1 MKNNKFEEWKKS
13 RGKNYWGNIPPELK
27 QLLNPEDL
35 TWGDAMLEI
44 EGVVNE
50 EISRL
55 MKKRTDQSTELA
67 LLLNKSLNIIKR
79 GY

>member
-1 MKNNKFEEWKKS
+1 MSKIKK
-13 RGKNYWGNIPPELK
+13 WVDLPPDE
-27 QLLNPEDL
+27 L
-35 TWGDAMLEI
+35 TWADAMLEI
-44 EGVVNE
+44 EGLVNE
-50 EISRL
+50 EVSKL

>member
-13 RGKNYWGNIPPELK
+13 RKKIYWKNIPSE
-27 QLLNPEDL
+27 EL
-35 TWGDAMLEI
+35 TWSEAMLEI
-44 EGVVNE
+44 EGLVNE
-50 EISRL
+50 EVSKL

>member
-1 MKNNKFEEWKKS
+1 MSKIKTWVDL
-13 RGKNYWGNIPPELK
+13 PPK
-27 QLLNPEDL
+27 DL
-35 TWGDAMLEI
+35 TWSEAMLEV

-55 MKKRTDQSTELA
+55 IKKRTDQSKELA
-67 LLLNKSLNIIKR
+67 MLLNKSLNVIKR

>member
-1 MKNNKFEEWKKS
+1 MAMNKNNKFEEWKKS
-13 RGKNYWGNIPPELK
+13 RKRNLLEKYSPE
-27 QLLNPEDL
+27 EL
-35 TWGDAMLEI
+35 TWSEAMLEI
-44 EGVVNE
+44 EGLVNE
-50 EISRL
+50 EVSKL

>member
-1 MKNNKFEEWKKS
+1 MAMNKNNKFEEWKKS
-13 RGKNYWGNIPPELK
+13 RKKIYWKNIPPDE
-27 QLLNPEDL
+27 L
-35 TWGDAMLEI
+35 TWSEAMLEI
-44 EGVVNE
+44 EGLVNE
-50 EISRL
+50 EVSRL

>member
-1 MKNNKFEEWKKS
+1 MSKIKTWV
-13 RGKNYWGNIPPELK
+13 GLPPK
-27 QLLNPEDL
+27 DL
-35 TWGDAMLEI
+35 TWSEAMLEV

-55 MKKRTDQSTELA
+55 MKKRTDQSKELA
-67 LLLNKSLNIIKR
+67 MLLNKSLNVIKR

>member
-1 MKNNKFEEWKKS
+1 MSKIKTWVDL
-13 RGKNYWGNIPPELK
+13 PPK
-27 QLLNPEDL
+27 DL
-35 TWGDAMLEI
+35 TWSEAMLEI

-55 MKKRTDQSTELA
+55 MKKRTDQSKELA
-67 LLLNKSLNIIKR
+67 MLLNKSLNVIKR

>member
-1 MKNNKFEEWKKS
+1 MATSKIKK
-13 RGKNYWGNIPPELK
+13 WVDLPPE
-27 QLLNPEDL
+27 EL
-35 TWGDAMLEI
+35 TWSEAMLEI
-44 EGVVNE
+44 EGLVNE
-50 EISRL
+50 EVSKL

>member
-1 MKNNKFEEWKKS
+1 MSKIKTWVDL
-13 RGKNYWGNIPPELK
+13 PPK
-27 QLLNPEDL
+27 DL
-35 TWGDAMLEI
+35 TWSEAMLEV

-55 MKKRTDQSTELA
+55 MKKRTDQSKELA
-67 LLLNKSLNIIKR
+67 MLLNKSLNIIKR

>member
-1 MKNNKFEEWKKS
+1 MAMNKNNKFEEWKKN
-13 RGKNYWGNIPPELK
+13 RKKIYWNNIPPE
-27 QLLNPEDL
+27 EL
-35 TWGDAMLEI
+35 TWSEAMLEI
-44 EGVVNE
+44 EGLVNE
-50 EISRL
+50 EVSKL

>member
-1 MKNNKFEEWKKS
+1 MATSKIKK
-13 RGKNYWGNIPPELK
+13 WVDLPPDE
-27 QLLNPEDL
+27 L
-35 TWGDAMLEI
+35 TWADAMLEI
-44 EGVVNE
+44 EGLVNE
-50 EISRL
+50 EVSKL

>member
-1 MKNNKFEEWKKS
+1 MAMYKIKT
-13 RGKNYWGNIPPELK
+13 WGDLPPK
-27 QLLNPEDL
+27 DL
-35 TWGDAMLEI
+35 TWSEAMLEI

-50 EISRL
+50 EVSRL

-79 GY
+79 GD

>member
-1 MKNNKFEEWKKS
+1 MTTSKIKK
-13 RGKNYWGNIPPELK
+13 WVDLPPDE
-27 QLLNPEDL
+27 L
-35 TWGDAMLEI
+35 TWADAMLEI
-44 EGVVNE
+44 EGLVNE
-50 EISRL
+50 EVSKL

>member
-1 MKNNKFEEWKKS
+1 MSKIKTWVDL
-13 RGKNYWGNIPPELK
+13 PPK
-27 QLLNPEDL
+27 DL
-35 TWGDAMLEI
+35 TWSEAMLEV

-55 MKKRTDQSTELA
+55 MKKRTDQSKELA
-67 LLLNKSLNIIKR
+67 MLLNKSLNVIKR

>member
-1 MKNNKFEEWKKS
+1 MNKIKTWVDL
-13 RGKNYWGNIPPELK
+13 PPK
-27 QLLNPEDL
+27 DL
-35 TWGDAMLEI
+35 TWSEAMLEV

-55 MKKRTDQSTELA
+55 MKKRTDQSKELA
-67 LLLNKSLNIIKR
+67 MLLNKSLNIIQR

>member
-1 MKNNKFEEWKKS
+1 MSKIKK
-13 RGKNYWGNIPPELK
+13 WVDLPPDE
-27 QLLNPEDL
+27 L
-35 TWGDAMLEI
+35 TWADAMLEI
-44 EGVVNE
+44 EGLVNE
-50 EISRL
+50 EVSRL

>member
-1 MKNNKFEEWKKS
+1 MTTSKIKK
-13 RGKNYWGNIPPELK
+13 WVDLPPDE
-27 QLLNPEDL
+27 L
-35 TWGDAMLEI
+35 TWADAMLEI
-44 EGVVNE
+44 EGLVNE
-50 EISRL
+50 EVSRL

>member
-1 MKNNKFEEWKKS
+1 MATSKIKTWVDL
-13 RGKNYWGNIPPELK
+13 PPK
-27 QLLNPEDL
+27 DL
-35 TWGDAMLEI
+35 TWSEAMLEI

-50 EISRL
+50 EVSKL